1 MWPDSKWEIVGF
13 VESIR
18 FQNWILISVRNS
30 RVGLQFGLQLE
41 LGISELDLNSDL
53 FRPSFFSYKYSHV
66 IVIQHNTT
74 QL

>member
-1 MWPDSKWEIVGF
+1 MWSDSKWEIVGF

-30 RVGLQFGLQLE
+30 RVGLQLE

>member
-30 RVGLQFGLQLE
+30 RVGLQLE
-41 LGISELDLNSDL
+41 LGISELDLDSDL